1 MATTGLIEVRTK
13 YIAPTEATLPALGV
27 HVTRLVDSYM
37 IWVGVT
43 EETAETVEDAPRRGS
58 LCRDWA
64 CAMPSTPG
72 SAQMGPATTLYRISG
87 SDVALSMA
95 QRLAKR
101 VRKVVFLS
109 VDLDGTRL
117 LMDAE
122 KGIIDTVLELE
133 RSSPLSGLSQSN

>member
-13 YIAPTEATLPALGV
+13 YIAPAEATLPALGV
-27 HVTRLVDSYM
+27 HITRLVDSYM

-72 SAQMGPATTLYRISG
+72 SAASVGNA
-87 SDVALSMA
+87 DV
-95 QRLAKR
+95 
-101 VRKVVFLS
+101 
-109 VDLDGTRL
+109 
-117 LMDAE
+117 
-122 KGIIDTVLELE
+122 
-133 RSSPLSGLSQSN
+133 P